1 MGAKTRTDT
10 IAAPSTGG
18 AKTAKS
24 NKITVVRD
32 VESLRVH
39 TRAWRKNG
47 ETIGLIP
54 TMGALHEGHLSLV
67 QAALRDCDRA
77 IATIFVNPAQFAPT
91 EDFEAYPRDEADDI
105 AKLDRM
111 KTDLLFAP
119 DVAEMYADGF
129 STSVTVSGITA
140 GLCGA
145 SRPHFFGG
153 VATVVNK
160 LFMQSLPDRAYFGEK
175 DYQQLQV
182 IRRMVRDLDIP
193 VQVVG
198 VPTVREKDG
207 LAMSSRN
214 WYLTP
219 EERAVAPLL
228 HQTLQDTAAAV
239 AAGEACADAIARGR
253 ATLDKAGFARIDY
266 LAICDAETLAPLD
279 IVDRPARALVAA
291 VLGST
296 RLIDNIPVPPRP

>member
-1 MGAKTRTDT
+1 MGAKTRTGT
-10 IAAPSTGG
+10 IAIPPVDGTTA
-18 AKTAKS
+18 AKS
-24 NKITVVRD
+24 TKITVVRD

-54 TMGALHEGHLSLV
+54 TMGALHDGHLALV
-67 QAALRDCDRA
+67 SAALRNCDRV

-105 AKLDRM
+105 AKLDRL
-111 KTDLLFAP
+111 KADLLFAP
-119 DVAEMYADGF
+119 DVTEMYAEGF
-129 STSVTVSGITA
+129 STKVSVSGITE

-145 SRPHFFGG
+145 TRPHFFGG

-193 VQVVG
+193 IEVIG

-219 EERAVAPLL
+219 EERAIAPLL
-228 HQTLQDTAAAV
+228 HQTLQETAAA
-239 AAGEACADAIARGR
+239 AAEGESCAEAIARGQ
-253 ATLDKAGFARIDY
+253 ATLQKAGFARIDY
-266 LAICDAETLAPLD
+266 LAVCDADTLAPLD
-279 IVDRPARALVAA
+279 NVDRPARALVAA

-296 RLIDNIPVPPRP
+296 RLIDNIPVPLRR

>member
-1 MGAKTRTDT
+1 MGAKIKTGL
-10 IAAPSTGG
+10 IATPPVGG
-18 AKTAKS
+18 VTTAKS
-24 NKITVVRD
+24 TKITVVRD
-32 VESLRVH
+32 IESLRAH

-47 ETIGLIP
+47 ETIGLVP

-67 QAALRDCDRA
+67 QTALRECDRVV
-77 IATIFVNPAQFAPT
+77 ATIFVNPAQFAPT

-105 AKLDRM
+105 AKLDRV

-119 DVAEMYADGF
+119 DVAEMYAEGF

-193 VQVVG
+193 VQIVG
-198 VPTVREKDG
+198 VPTIRENDG

-219 EERAVAPLL
+219 EERAIAPLL
-228 HQTLQDTAAAV
+228 HQTLQETAAAA
-239 AAGEACADAIARGR
+239 AAGEPCEDATARGR
-253 ATLDKAGFARIDY
+253 ATLARSGFARVDY
-266 LAICDAETLAPLD
+266 LAICDAETLAPLEG
-279 IVDRPARALVAA
+279 VDRPARALVAA

-296 RLIDNIPVPPRP
+296 RLIDNIPVPVRA